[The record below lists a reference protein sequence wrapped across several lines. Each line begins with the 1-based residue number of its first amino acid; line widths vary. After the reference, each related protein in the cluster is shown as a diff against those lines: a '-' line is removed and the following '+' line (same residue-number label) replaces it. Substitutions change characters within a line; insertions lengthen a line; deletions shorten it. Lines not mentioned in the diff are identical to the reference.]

1 MTLFQQDLPR
11 FIPCNFDDI
20 SFWSLKV
27 AGQLD
32 SVHQVTAL
40 CHNDCFHI
48 AHQLLLLKF
57 QYCGALPSNVQEVF
71 TFVDLVPL
79 FRRLGCDI
87 LEGHLHLIKLN
98 LMEVRSYSGVL
109 RYCLN

>member
-57 QYCGALPSNVQEVF
+57 QVTTLLFDLPLFCNG
-71 TFVDLVPL
+71 TFVLESASVCATGSPL
-79 FRRLGCDI
+79 NEECFC
-87 LEGHLHLIKLN
+87 
-98 LMEVRSYSGVL
+98 YSL
-109 RYCLN
+109 CTQ

>member
-1 MTLFQQDLPR
+1 MPLVLHSMKKAFVIICTHSSDGMR
-11 FIPCNFDDI
+11 
-20 SFWSLKV
+20 
-27 AGQLD
+27 
-32 SVHQVTAL
+32 L
-40 CHNDCFHI
+40 CGWR
-48 AHQLLLLKF
+48 
-57 QYCGALPSNVQEVF
+57 QYSGALPSNVQEVF